1 MCLSVESYRNVW
13 AIRLFFPL
21 VFYIFVNVE
30 LAFMPFDMCLYGL
43 NHLVKREDMRSIIV
57 LFLGGCMV
65 LSACSDGKNK
75 AEEASKAAIES
86 INSSEEQK
94 PADAN
99 LTEVTEPQN
108 AGDLQSPP
116 DEDLSAVASDVVE
129 DPVPQEELYG
139 ENVVEE
145 SQQPTT
151 QDNAP
156 SENVVSSE
164 FSDADLSSFSE
175 KFGFT
180 VTSSDDRELF
190 AEVVTWLGTPY
201 LSAGNDKNGADCS
214 GFICSVY
221 QTVYDKKLPRR
232 TSDIYDKC
240 KTIPL
245 SSAKA
250 GDLVFFRPDGKMDE
264 KPNYAGIYLKDD
276 KFVIVSSS
284 KGVTIAD
291 MGSNYYKKTFVSAA
305 QVQY

>member
-1 MCLSVESYRNVW
+1 
-13 AIRLFFPL
+13 
-21 VFYIFVNVE
+21 
-30 LAFMPFDMCLYGL
+30 
-43 NHLVKREDMRSIIV
+43 MRSIIV

-65 LSACSDGKNK
+65 FTACSDGKNK
-75 AEEASKAAIES
+75 AAEASKAAIES
-86 INSSEEQK
+86 LNSSEEQK
-94 PADAN
+94 TADTN
-99 LTEVTEPQN
+99 LTEVSEPQN
-108 AGDLQSPP
+108 AEDLQSPP
-116 DEDLSAVASDVVE
+116 DEDVWAAKDVVE
-129 DPVPQEELYG
+129 DPAPQEELYS

-145 SQQPTT
+145 SQQPTVR
-151 QDNAP
+151 DNAP

-164 FSDADLSSFSE
+164 VSDADLSSFSE

-232 TSDIYDKC
+232 TCEIYDKC

-245 SSAKA
+245 SDVKA

-264 KPNYAGIYLKDD
+264 KPNYAGIYLKDN

-291 MGSNYYKKTFVSAA
+291 MGTNYYKKTFVSAA

>member
-1 MCLSVESYRNVW
+1 
-13 AIRLFFPL
+13 
-21 VFYIFVNVE
+21 
-30 LAFMPFDMCLYGL
+30 
-43 NHLVKREDMRSIIV
+43 MRSIIV
-57 LFLGGCMV
+57 LFFGGCM
-65 LSACSDGKNK
+65 LLTACSDSKNK
-75 AEEASKAAIES
+75 AAEASKAAIES

-94 PADAN
+94 NADTN
-99 LTEVTEPQN
+99 LTEVQEPQV
-108 AGDLQSPP
+108 AEETPSPEP
-116 DEDLSAVASDVVE
+116 PEEAPSFVVDEPVQQEEVVDIVTDEPQPVASNDA
-129 DPVPQEELYG
+129 PAG
-139 ENVVEE
+139 
-145 SQQPTT
+145 
-151 QDNAP
+151 NA
-156 SENVVSSE
+156 VSSDV
-164 FSDADLSSFSE
+164 SDADLSSFSE

-201 LSAGNDKNGADCS
+201 LSAGTDKSGADCS

-232 TSDIYDKC
+232 TCEIYDKW

-245 SSAKA
+245 SDAKA
-250 GDLVFFRPDGKMDE
+250 GDLVFFRPDGKTDE
-264 KPNYAGIYLKDD
+264 KPNYAGIYLKDN

>member
-1 MCLSVESYRNVW
+1 
-13 AIRLFFPL
+13 
-21 VFYIFVNVE
+21 
-30 LAFMPFDMCLYGL
+30 
-43 NHLVKREDMRSIIV
+43 
-57 LFLGGCMV
+57 MV

-94 PADAN
+94 NADTN
-99 LTEVTEPQN
+99 LTEVQEPQV
-108 AGDLQSPP
+108 AEETPSPEP
-116 DEDLSAVASDVVE
+116 PEEVPSFVVDEPVQQEEVVDIVTDEPQPVASNDA
-129 DPVPQEELYG
+129 PAG
-139 ENVVEE
+139 
-145 SQQPTT
+145 
-151 QDNAP
+151 NA
-156 SENVVSSE
+156 VSSE

-175 KFGFT
+175 KFGFR

>member
-1 MCLSVESYRNVW
+1 MFVWIESIEIW
-13 AIRLFFPL
+13 
-21 VFYIFVNVE
+21 
-30 LAFMPFDMCLYGL
+30 
-43 NHLVKREDMRSIIV
+43 EDMRSIIV
-57 LFLGGCMV
+57 LFFGGCML

-75 AEEASKAAIES
+75 AAEASKAAIES

-94 PADAN
+94 PADTN

-108 AGDLQSPP
+108 AEDLQSPP
-116 DEDLSAVASDVVE
+116 DPDIPTVVNDVVE
-129 DPVPQEELYG
+129 DPAPQEEMLS

-145 SQQPTT
+145 SQQPIA

-156 SENVVSSE
+156 AGNAVSSE
-164 FSDADLSSFSE
+164 VSDADLSSFSE

-232 TSDIYDKC
+232 TCEIYDKC

-245 SSAKA
+245 SDVKA

-264 KPNYAGIYLKDD
+264 KPNYAGIYLKDN

>member
-1 MCLSVESYRNVW
+1 MESYRNVW

-94 PADAN
+94 NADTN
-99 LTEVTEPQN
+99 LTEVQEPQV
-108 AGDLQSPP
+108 AEETPSPEP
-116 DEDLSAVASDVVE
+116 PEEVPSFVVDEPVQQEEVVDIVTDEPQPVASNDA
-129 DPVPQEELYG
+129 PAG
-139 ENVVEE
+139 
-145 SQQPTT
+145 
-151 QDNAP
+151 NA
-156 SENVVSSE
+156 VSSDV
-164 FSDADLSSFSE
+164 SDADLSSFSE